1 MSDHNE
7 LGLALFNEVGHVVET
22 ELEDNGL
29 GGLLGLTTVLLGLSL
44 SLESDLLLLVGLGL
58 VFSEQF
64 KELTC
69 YTNINYKYC

>member
-1 MSDHNE
+1 
-7 LGLALFNEVGHVVET
+7 
-22 ELEDNGL
+22 
-29 GGLLGLTTVLLGLSL
+29 
-44 SLESDLLLLVGLGL
+44 VGLGL